1 MTGASFLRPMS
12 RCMSLC
18 LLLCLGA
25 CGEDPELPP
34 AQALTTD
41 PQLLQ
46 QLYGAQTGPLG
57 VVSARGLQLDERDGE
72 RALEFN
78 LYYPDTGTGYPLLL
92 FSHGN
97 WSNKDSYDAVIEH
110 WVSHG
115 YAVIAPD
122 HLDCCGAVSGIL
134 NSLRYGQ
141 LGLIEGRVHDMQRL
155 LARLPEIEKLQPA
168 FAGKSDP
175 ARLGLAGHSFGAF
188 TAQQFGGAA
197 ALDPDTEKYQ
207 TYLDE
212 RVGAIVAL
220 SPPGPMFD
228 TITAESW
235 LQLSTPTLVTTGT
248 WDIQPTFWPDW
259 QMHLMSFETAVAGDK
274 YALVTQGADHYM
286 GNLICRLERE
296 ETPQD
301 DALLMVRIVS
311 TAFLD
316 AYLKNDAT
324 ARAFIDS
331 DQLTELTE
339 GFTVLSRR

>member
-207 TYLDE
+207 TYPMS
-212 RVGAIVAL
+212 AL
-220 SPPGPMFD
+220 APSSPCPHQAPC
-228 TITAESW
+228 
-235 LQLSTPTLVTTGT
+235 STPSPQKAGCSCPHPPWLPPAPGTSSPLSGPTGKCT
-248 WDIQPTFWPDW
+248 
-259 QMHLMSFETAVAGDK
+259 
-274 YALVTQGADHYM
+274 
-286 GNLICRLERE
+286 
-296 ETPQD
+296 
-301 DALLMVRIVS
+301 
-311 TAFLD
+311 
-316 AYLKNDAT
+316 
-324 ARAFIDS
+324 
-331 DQLTELTE
+331 
-339 GFTVLSRR
+339 